1 MNGGIMNNLE
11 ITLNQ
16 FFSLKELAQSRLST
30 IESSEK
36 MSLLKEKVSKEI
48 KEIRWPVTFNEIIK
62 KVEDLLNISVSD
74 IMVSAWNKYRELLK
88 YTDKGKY
95 PPDVSVLVPLAEHT
109 IKSVHKPS
117 IEILI
122 NDKPVGK
129 IDFDINIALTL
140 KGFILKIQ
148 DGKIKEIKTGNCKG
162 KGTIKCEDF
171 VILAK
176 ETESFPL
183 PGSINLGEG
192 VAITP

>member
-1 MNGGIMNNLE
+1 MNNPE
-11 ITLNQ
+11 NTLRQ
-16 FFSLKELAQSRLST
+16 FFSYNENDLSQKRLSE
-30 IESSEK
+30 IESDEK
-36 MSLLKEKVSKEI
+36 MSSLKEVVSKEA
-48 KEIRWPVTFNEIIK
+48 KEISWPAAFNEIIK
-62 KVEDLLNISVSD
+62 NIGDLLNIGIPN
-74 IMVSAWNKYRELLK
+74 IMVLAWNKYGELLK
-88 YTDKGKY
+88 YTDKEKY

-109 IKSVHKPS
+109 IKSGHKPS

-148 DGKIKEIKTGNCKG
+148 DGKIKEIKTGTCKG

-171 VILAK
+171 VILEK

-192 VAITP
+192 AVITP